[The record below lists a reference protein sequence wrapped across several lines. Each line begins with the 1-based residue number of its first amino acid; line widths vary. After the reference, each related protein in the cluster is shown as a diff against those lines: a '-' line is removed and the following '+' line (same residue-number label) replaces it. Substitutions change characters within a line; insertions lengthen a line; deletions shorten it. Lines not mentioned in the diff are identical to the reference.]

1 MSGNY
6 VRILKE
12 RALNALELAKIS
24 KDINWSL
31 FLSEQAA
38 QLYIKAIYYE
48 LFGEKI
54 RGHQLRGL
62 LGQLITELD
71 NNHFE
76 KESKKIKDFVTQ
88 NREKLIILEE
98 SYTESRYGEEGYYEP
113 NLAVDIIKLV
123 SDLIQLLEE
132 LNKNVKLG

>member
-24 KDINWSL
+24 KDVNWSL

-54 RGHQLRGL
+54 RGQIRGL

-71 NNHFE
+71 NHHFE

-98 SYTESRYGEEGYYEP
+98 SYTESRYGEEDLYEP
-113 NLAVDIIKLV
+113 NLAADIIKLV
-123 SDLIQLLEE
+123 SELIQLLEE
-132 LNKNVKLG
+132 LSKNVKLG